1 MLPCRYI
8 VNPNTNISSNFFI
21 SCCKRNAWTV
31 LTKTIQVKPQLC
43 VYREMGENLFFAF
56 AFIDRSK
63 LCVFPKALRFKSKFI
78 TAELARLFSQSDSEE
93 DFEGFDEDD
102 ARVDRRHFK
111 MQFKTK
117 V

>member
-1 MLPCRYI
+1 
-8 VNPNTNISSNFFI
+8 
-21 SCCKRNAWTV
+21 
-31 LTKTIQVKPQLC
+31 
-43 VYREMGENLFFAF
+43 MGENLFFFAF

-117 V
+117 VWLVTSKIRPKLKYGGRKQDSVKSSYMNTIR